1 LEYKRIKTGMQYTTF
16 STPES
21 LTAIIN
27 YLIKYPPINIES
39 PLFRTDR
46 TNNPTK
52 PNTFASYFYRLNITC
67 NFGKPDRFSFLRS
80 HAMRKYLATTL
91 YKIGLPQLSID
102 WLLGHKIDKT
112 TNAYFKNDIS
122 KLKEQNITCIPD
134 LSIEDV
140 EVHTLQSPE
149 FKKVTEELK
158 ASELRLQRLE
168 RYIEEK
174 DKIDQIKKP
183 E

>member
-1 LEYKRIKTGMQYTTF
+1 MYYTTF

-21 LTAIIN
+21 LDALLK
-27 YLIKYPPINIES
+27 YLHDSPPKNIEDS
-39 PLFRTDR
+39 LFRTR
-46 TNNPTK
+46 TKTNRK
-52 PNTFASYFYRLNITC
+52 LQLYSLSRYFYRLNNLC
-67 NFGKPDRFSFLRS
+67 GFGKPYRQSYLRS
-80 HAMRKYLATTL
+80 HSLRKLFATTL
-91 YKIGLPQLSID
+91 YCKNIQQTYVD
-102 WLLGHKIDKT
+102 FFLGHKINSVT
-112 TNAYFKNDIS
+112 ESYFKSNS
-122 KLKEQNITCIPD
+122 TSLKEQYINCIED